1 MAVRKNILSRKTL
14 LTKNSFELLIYEHIC
29 HVVLQIEDL
38 NEEIKLSGVDKSSV
52 LGSLRDCKSKL
63 EESEMLRDRLTS
75 RMDTLFKKIESEERE
90 RETLL
95 QQVDRLNQKV
105 IMQEWIYW
113 GEGGCAGLMAYR
125 RVRTLARWGTGRVLF
140 CHVNIL

>member
-1 MAVRKNILSRKTL
+1 MPCWTSNYIRM
-14 LTKNSFELLIYEHIC
+14 

-52 LGSLRDCKSKL
+52 LASLRDCKSKL

-95 QQVDRLNQKV
+95 QQMDRLNEKV
-105 IMQEWIYW
+105 ILFIVLSYEHLQDRVYTYRCIY
-113 GEGGCAGLMAYR
+113 
-125 RVRTLARWGTGRVLF
+125 
-140 CHVNIL
+140 

>member
-1 MAVRKNILSRKTL
+1 MYQGKQTSNEEQF
-14 LTKNSFELLIYEHIC
+14 LTTHIYNHIYIR

-52 LGSLRDCKSKL
+52 LASLRDCKSKL

-95 QQVDRLNQKV
+95 QQVDRLNEKV

-113 GEGGCAGLMAYR
+113 GGGCAGQMDTEECVPWLGGVQEGCYFVM
-125 RVRTLARWGTGRVLF
+125 L
-140 CHVNIL
+140 I